1 MNGIKHIFFDLDNTL
16 WDFEKSSMA
25 TLRELFDKYDLTKLG
40 VSSFESFVAA
50 YQHRNELLWEQY
62 RLGAIDKL
70 TLRNKRFAFTF
81 WDMGLDP
88 DSAPHG
94 LADDYV
100 YLGPRKSHLFPHT
113 HETLEYLN
121 TKYRLHIITNGFLEA
136 QTVKMETSGLARYFD
151 EVIISEE
158 TGYKKPDIRI
168 FQHALEKAGAMKE
181 ESAMIGDGLD
191 VDVTGAQKAGLKG
204 IYFNPKGIPHD
215 SQPDLE
221 IRTLKE
227 LIDTF

>member
-1 MNGIKHIFFDLDNTL
+1 MTGIKHIFFDLDNTL

-25 TLRELFDKYDLTKLG
+25 TLQELFDKYELPKLG

-88 DSAPHG
+88 DTAPHG

-100 YLGPRKSHLFPHT
+100 YLGPRKKPSVSAH
-113 HETLEYLN
+113 
-121 TKYRLHIITNGFLEA
+121 
-136 QTVKMETSGLARYFD
+136 ARD
-151 EVIISEE
+151 
-158 TGYKKPDIRI
+158 
-168 FQHALEKAGAMKE
+168 A
-181 ESAMIGDGLD
+181 
-191 VDVTGAQKAGLKG
+191 
-204 IYFNPKGIPHD
+204 GIPERQIPVAHHHQRLPGGPNGED
-215 SQPDLE
+215 GNLRACPLFRQGNHQRGNGLQE
-221 IRTLKE
+221 T
-227 LIDTF
+227 